1 MTESETPI
9 KPLYAEFEYEIKEV
23 ATNHLLV
30 SYSDGSV
37 AEIPLIDGDNK
48 EAIIERIGDFYHPP
62 EGGFETEGHVPFVV
76 GEKAQSRKQIRAA
89 ERPKNFDSGE
99 KVFTYKDFRYQ
110 NYPDTQTQMRAA
122 YEARHGDDSLQ
133 QQIDAEIATV
143 DEMYPEDMP
152 SMTKTEH
159 MEYLTQF
166 IDL

>member
-76 GEKAQSRKQIRAA
+76 GE
-89 ERPKNFDSGE
+89 
-99 KVFTYKDFRYQ
+99 
-110 NYPDTQTQMRAA
+110 
-122 YEARHGDDSLQ
+122 
-133 QQIDAEIATV
+133 
-143 DEMYPEDMP
+143 
-152 SMTKTEH
+152 
-159 MEYLTQF
+159 
-166 IDL
+166 